1 MATINGVTFNLTRI
15 IFDTGNRNV
24 LGRSPGSK
32 TNPISN
38 FGMDGLG
45 IALTGFE
52 TSQSDYDDVMAAFM
66 GSGSKELIVRTG
78 WKFDIY
84 STSGNLSEVEGF
96 ADNYFPYR
104 FDLVC
109 SDPYQY
115 STSETTRAKTITA
128 NNQEWSA
135 DDSANDITTS
145 GTVEAVPDI
154 KVTGGVSSSV
164 LNERTGII
172 TNGDFEDALGA
183 EWVYSEVDTNARISG
198 ARTAAQHYHGSNCY
212 EFVGVGGGVAVGDY
226 GQVLQNIDLTRVE
239 YLVFYYMVSDFNTD
253 PEPAGARIRMYVDAT
268 LKFDKLIDNTYTWTE
283 ESINVMSYNGTHNI
297 KFQIYY
303 PYARNTNDKIQFDYI
318 RAFYQKPTKDLDI
331 YNTADTSVKCSVG
344 NDILDGAIHRINA
357 DGTGTIEYD
366 DDFSTT
372 NYKHTLAASLNIS
385 YDATDDEL
393 DIADDGY
400 IYWNIDTK
408 YPITGIPILTSQINI
423 ISGIPTI
430 QISTDGSTWYD
441 IDTAIVDDVDTE
453 YELDNAASLSLK
465 GNTSF
470 YFRIDCGGTGA
481 VTCSVKSFKLDI
493 NIVTIDAENPVIN
506 TGAANTIRCDQDADS
521 GMNAEVSLIY
531 RDRKWAA

>member
-32 TNPISN
+32 TNPVSN

-52 TSQSDYDDVMAAFM
+52 TSQSDYDNVIAAFM
-66 GSGSKELIVRTG
+66 GSGSKALIVRTG

-84 STSGNLSEVEGF
+84 STSNNLSEVEGF

-154 KVTGGVSSSV
+154 QVTGSVSSTV
-164 LNERTGII
+164 LTERAGVV
-172 TNGDFEDALGA
+172 TNSDFEDALGA
-183 EWVYSEVDTNARISG
+183 EWAYSEVDVEGRISG
-198 ARTAAQHYHGSNCY
+198 ARVATQHYHGSNCY
-212 EFVGVGGGVAVGDY
+212 EFVGNGFFEAASY
-226 GQVLQNIDLTRVE
+226 GQILQNIDLTKVE
-239 YLVFYYMVSDFNTD
+239 YLTFYYEVSQLVVASSTLHV
-253 PEPAGARIRMYVDAT
+253 RMYVGTD
-268 LKFDKLIDNTYTWTE
+268 LKLDVEPTSTISWTE
-283 ESINVMSYNGTHNI
+283 AKVDVRDYVGSQDI
-297 KFQIYY
+297 KFQMYY
-303 PYARNTNDKIQFDYI
+303 SGAFDPNDKVQFDYI
-318 RAFYQKPTKDLDI
+318 RAFYQDPTKNPDI
-331 YNTADTSVKCSVG
+331 YNTADTSIKCSAG

-357 DGTGTIEYD
+357 DGTGSIDYD

-372 NYKHTLAASLNIS
+372 NFKHTLAASLNIS

-400 IYWNIDTK
+400 IYYAIDTK
-408 YPITGIPILTSQINI
+408 YPITGIPALTAQINI
-423 ISGIPTI
+423 TAGTPTI

-453 YELDNAASLSLK
+453 YELDNATSLSLK
-465 GNTSF
+465 GKTSF

-481 VTCSVKSFKLDI
+481 VTCSVKSFELDI

-506 TGAANTIRCDQDADS
+506 TGGANTIRCDQDAAS
-521 GMNAEVSLIY
+521 GMNCEVSLIY